1 MPSIFA
7 EGRHFDMCISHYLSI
22 LYLIMN
28 RNSRS

>member
-1 MPSIFA
+1 MTSIFA
-7 EGRHFDMCISHYLSI
+7 EGRNFDMCISQYLSI